1 MDFITNN
8 GGHFFTNG
16 KRFRFVGC
24 NMYELAFMESKTT
37 ALMMEDAR
45 NEGFKVIRFWAFA
58 PLTPGKLSEICDKAN
73 DLDLRLIP
81 VLADKWGYMQDY
93 VVNDEWFRE
102 GYKNGYLNYAVGMVS
117 ALKDRPEILL
127 WELINEPESD
137 SFDVFYDFAKK
148 TSAKLKDAAPDHLLS
163 IGTIGGLGSKYGGE
177 FSRFRTKNFRRLYEI
192 KELDAVS
199 VHDYS
204 YDSTVLERLD
214 TLNRFKGKYY
224 MSKFYQRSNYYV
236 TYLPLVLKRLWQK
249 KFNNIFTVPFTLKW
263 LWRRYIDKNI
273 EIAKQLKKPFY
284 LGEIGYK
291 NDLKLDRKKIIDNEI
306 QRYFK
311 KDIDGYLLWSFEA
324 QGWSKDGH
332 NYGFTQRDGFK
343 EIIQKYNKQLESE

>member
-8 GGHFFTNG
+8 GGHFFANG

-24 NMYELAFMESKTT
+24 NMYELAFMESKTS

-58 PLTPGKLSEICDKAN
+58 PLAPGKLSEICDKAN
-73 DLDLRLIP
+73 ELGLRLIP

-102 GYKNGYLNYAVGMVS
+102 GYKNGYLNYAAGMVS

-137 SFDVFYDFAKK
+137 SFDTFYDFAKD
-148 TSAKLKDAAPDHLLS
+148 TSVKLKAASPYHLLS

-177 FSRFRTKNFRRLYEI
+177 FSRFTTKNFRRLYEI

-236 TYLPLVLKRLWQK
+236 TYLPLVLKRLWLK

-273 EIAKQLKKPFY
+273 EIARELKKPFY

-291 NDLKLDRKKIIDNEI
+291 NDLKLDRKKIIGKEI
-306 QRYFK
+306 ERYFK

-332 NYGFTQRDGFK
+332 NYGFTQKDGFK